1 MKILLS
7 LILCVF
13 CMAGFQASAAVN
25 DGMIVR
31 IAKIEVEPNS
41 LDEYLVFLK
50 ENGEA
55 SLEKEKGVIS
65 LFAMQN
71 KEKPNL
77 ISIVEIYK
85 DQEPYQQHIKTAH
98 FQKYKTGTIKMVK
111 KLELIDMDAVD
122 PTVIGK
128 IFVKAE

>member
-1 MKILLS
+1 
-7 LILCVF
+7 
-13 CMAGFQASAAVN
+13 
-25 DGMIVR
+25 
-31 IAKIEVEPNS
+31 
-41 LDEYLVFLK
+41 
-50 ENGEA
+50 
-55 SLEKEKGVIS
+55 
-65 LFAMQN
+65 MQN

-85 DQEPYQQHIKTAH
+85 DQETYQQHIKTAH
-98 FQKYKTGTIKMVK
+98 FQKDKNGTIKMVK

>member
-1 MKILLS
+1 
-7 LILCVF
+7 
-13 CMAGFQASAAVN
+13 MAGFQASAAVN

-65 LFAMQN
+65 LFTMQY
-71 KEKPNL
+71 KKKPNL
-77 ISIVEIYK
+77 LSIVKIYK
-85 DQEPYQQHIKTAH
+85 YQETYQQHIKTAH
-98 FQKYKTGTIKMVK
+98 FQKYKNGTIKMVK

>member
-7 LILCVF
+7 LILGVF
-13 CMAGFQASAAVN
+13 CMAGFKDSAAVN

-55 SLEKEKGVIS
+55 SLEKEKGVI
-65 LFAMQN
+65 
-71 KEKPNL
+71 
-77 ISIVEIYK
+77 
-85 DQEPYQQHIKTAH
+85 
-98 FQKYKTGTIKMVK
+98 
-111 KLELIDMDAVD
+111 
-122 PTVIGK
+122 
-128 IFVKAE
+128 